1 MSKKQLSLLAGI
13 MVIAAFNQSYAAS
26 IDPYEGFNR
35 PVYRFNDFLDRLIL
49 KPVATLYNKIMPKPL
64 NKGVSNM
71 FSNLEMIPTVVND
84 MLQGNFYQSFSDTWR
99 FGVNSTV
106 GIAGFFDVGSKIGL
120 NYNYEDFGLTLA
132 QWGYKNSN
140 YLVIPFLGASTIR
153 DGIGV
158 PVTYGMTVYPY
169 IKSER
174 LRYSLL
180 GTDIVSRRASALRFQ
195 GVMDQAALDRYV
207 FVRDAYLQHRNSK
220 IARNQTLGSPALGK
234 SGLEN
239 GQGPDAPILQ

>member
-106 GIAGFFDVGSKIGL
+106 GIAGFFDVGS
-120 NYNYEDFGLTLA
+120 
-132 QWGYKNSN
+132 N